1 MFSASVRS
9 MAQQIRAT
17 NPMIGTELNSDEQI
31 AQSITEVPSDAEV
44 IYMSFYFD
52 IPVDQATA
60 VSFDWSINGQS
71 AYSFTENVRKGQVV
85 TKLHRRQ
92 LGLSEF
98 PKGNYDVRVRMGSF
112 YLISV
117 PFVVK

>member
-1 MFSASVRS
+1 
-9 MAQQIRAT
+9 MAQEIQAT
-17 NPMIGTELNSDEQI
+17 NPTIGTELNNDGRI
-31 AQSITEVPSDAEV
+31 AQSITEIPSDAEV

-60 VSFDWSINGQS
+60 VSFDWSINGQP

-85 TKLHRRQ
+85 TKLDRSQ

-98 PKGNYDVRVRMGSF
+98 PQGNYEVQARMGTF